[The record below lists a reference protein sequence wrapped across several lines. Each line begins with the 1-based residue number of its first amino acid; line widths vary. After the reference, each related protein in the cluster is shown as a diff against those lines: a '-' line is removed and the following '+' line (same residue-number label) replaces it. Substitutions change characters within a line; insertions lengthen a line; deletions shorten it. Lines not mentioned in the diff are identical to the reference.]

1 MTERNASPQQRPL
14 FQPSDNHHHSSPSTS
29 RDYDLDQ
36 GRERHAPGSPE
47 TGESSRSDTLM
58 NNSSNADANVIHR
71 PHEDDHSNHND
82 PTGHP
87 HHYAAKET
95 KRSAHQHRSN
105 KHKSNGAFL
114 LSDPFDEPAGDQLR
128 GHKQRTRQ
136 TTDKGKSKGKGKSKS
151 TSTRLSEEA
160 AQSAR
165 HSVPGLG
172 LPPEL
177 KKESGPAEQTPGTP
191 PRVSSAV
198 PARRHE
204 DLLQPSPGVPSPG
217 SSNASADMDSTQIVS
232 MALNLS
238 ESRRLAQ
245 RRIGSQT
252 MPPRLAALPSDNTVG
267 GTLRQQLQQQR
278 RASRTISPRPDR
290 EAAPRVASSGKLN
303 GNGAL
308 QPAFE
313 PAGAEGSYRYNFS
326 NSTLARA
333 QKAKDYM
340 ELLAQYRRVI
350 ELLPPL
356 KPNSLSNIST
366 SEFSPSMPMSLDT
379 VNVTGQIGRPY
390 DPLQY
395 IRNRK
400 VRARERKTIDGD
412 SQGFGD
418 VSRVTDWI
426 DDVAKW
432 VATRQIR
439 TPGSPALPPFSG
451 ADVFSMEHS
460 PPAQVPR
467 NANAT
472 VKAKRPRNDWVIDP
486 ADLLADIYWL
496 EQDDHK
502 KLVENRHWQRVFPQD
517 SGLYRPLSRATDE
530 PSPGNNL
537 SSPVHSTTTGPM
549 GLNGRMSSNSKLPKL
564 EAIDHA
570 PSSARGKAREK
581 LREIRGFHRH
591 SALPDGEKHN
601 HGRLRVRRDSSS
613 SSSSSDSGT
622 RRWRGTSGD
631 TDKDILEKQ
640 MMEMMERDAREAKE
654 QDEKDNLE
662 PDVKQLKPLP
672 SRPLISTSDSTTPSR
687 QPSHSEFRIDSS
699 EVEDKPTVG
708 RSRTGSPQRPNRESL
723 EVPAFRGRRASI
735 GSESSVPNSPDY
747 RRSRRENYFIPGI
760 GADLSPA
767 SSRAGSPSRNPLSRV
782 KQIFRDRSR
791 DRAAERHHDAVV
803 VEKESFADVAAK
815 VTSRLASTS
824 ELGPDKA
831 QSQSRTNSVGPESKL
846 ASRTTGDSHK
856 SHRKSNSLR
865 LVDPG
870 AGLRSLFK
878 GPRIDSVLKSG
889 VSKVSDMFWKKESEG
904 EVSDSTTS
912 LSDDS
917 DNESRGRRKATDS
930 ISPTPSLKN
939 VYMQPRQEGHYLD
952 VMPTFVPA
960 SEHKGR
966 HSRSGSENIPVSRTA
981 SRRSTR
987 FELLKP
993 PRIDISAATDPP
1005 APFEPNKEQVPDAS
1019 DTETKLGRIA
1029 EGVSHGDRQ
1038 QSLVRHSQA
1047 SHGVSAESVRAN
1059 RHFSIAGQGLSSQR
1073 NPISRHEIARLRTMV
1088 LSSGVMAMEIS
1099 RRANESAILTADT
1112 SGDTKNV
1119 LSVLGDKVAW
1129 PEIAQLVSADQRQ
1142 ELLSQAVSQAEL
1154 FPITAHVLGTAIH
1167 SSRQRWQSEAENFK
1181 HRTRT
1186 ELINGRIEQLRQR
1199 VGLDLTAMT
1208 RTAAEEAD
1216 EVGGDLVDGQRRK
1229 VKAVVDV
1236 IDKLLRRR
1244 RRRFRWIRRA
1254 GWLALEWLLVGFM
1267 WYVWFVVM
1275 IARIFLGIGKGMVRG
1290 VKWLL
1295 WL

>member
-1 MTERNASPQQRPL
+1 MTEQNASPQQRPL
-14 FQPSDNHHHSSPSTS
+14 FQPPDHHHLIPSSS
-29 RDYDLDQ
+29 RDH
-36 GRERHAPGSPE
+36 ERDRDYHAPGSPE
-47 TGESSRSDTLM
+47 TGGSSRSDTLM
-58 NNSSNADANVIHR
+58 NSSSTANPTLAHR
-71 PHEDDHSNHND
+71 PHEVDPSALADSTGLFHNH
-82 PTGHP
+82 
-87 HHYAAKET
+87 AVRET
-95 KRSAHQHRSN
+95 KRSSHHHKSN
-105 KHKSNGAFL
+105 KHKSTGAFL
-114 LSDPFDEPAGDQLR
+114 LSDPFEEPAADELR
-128 GHKQRTRQ
+128 GRKQRSRRNI
-136 TTDKGKSKGKGKSKS
+136 DKGKGKGKGSS
-151 TSTRLSEEA
+151 TQQSDEAAQNTRLSGT
-160 AQSAR
+160 
-165 HSVPGLG
+165 GLG
-172 LPPEL
+172 LPPDL
-177 KKESGPAEQTPGTP
+177 KKGNGSLEPGTP
-191 PRVSSAV
+191 PRASGAGL
-198 PARRHE
+198 ARRHE
-204 DLLQPSPGVPSPG
+204 DLLQVSPGVPSPG

-252 MPPRLAALPSDNTVG
+252 LPPRLASLPSDNMTG

-278 RASRTISPRPDR
+278 RASRTMSPRPDR
-290 EAAPRVASSGKLN
+290 DAAPRISSSGKLN
-303 GNGAL
+303 GNGTL

-313 PAGAEGSYRYNFS
+313 PIGNEGSYRYNFS

-356 KPNSLSNIST
+356 KPNSLSKVST
-366 SEFSPSMPMSLDT
+366 SELFPSMPMSLDT
-379 VNVTGQIGRPY
+379 VNLTGQIGRPY

-400 VRARERKTIDGD
+400 VRARERKTIDGE

-460 PPAQVPR
+460 PPAQISRV
-467 NANAT
+467 ANAT
-472 VKAKRPRNDWVIDP
+472 VKTKRPRNDWVIEP

-530 PSPGNNL
+530 PSPSNNPL
-537 SSPVHSTTTGPM
+537 SAAQPSANGAK
-549 GLNGRMSSNSKLPKL
+549 GLNGKST
-564 EAIDHA
+564 IDHA
-570 PSSARGKAREK
+570 TSSTRGKAREK

-591 SALPDGEKHN
+591 SGLSHGDKQN
-601 HGRLRVRRDSSS
+601 HSRLRVRRDSSS
-613 SSSSSDSGT
+613 SSSSSDSDV
-622 RRWRGTSGD
+622 RSWRGTLGD
-631 TDKDILEKQ
+631 NDKDILEKQ

-654 QDEKDNLE
+654 QEAQHSQE
-662 PDVKQLKPLP
+662 TEVKPLKPLP
-672 SRPLISTSDSTTPSR
+672 SDIAAARPPMSISDSTTPSR
-687 QPSHSEFRIDSS
+687 QPSHSEFRIDARV
-699 EVEDKPTVG
+699 VEDKATAG
-708 RSRTGSPQRPNRESL
+708 RSRTSSPQRPSRESL
-723 EVPAFRGRRASI
+723 DVPSLRGRRMSI

-747 RRSRRENYFIPGI
+747 RGSLRDNYFIPGI
-760 GADLSPA
+760 GADLSPT

-791 DRAAERHHDAVV
+791 DRVVERHYETIS
-803 VEKESFADVAAK
+803 VEKEGYADFAAK
-815 VTSRLASTS
+815 AASRLPSTPG
-824 ELGPDKA
+824 LGSDKA
-831 QSQSRTNSVGPESKL
+831 PLQSRTSSVGPDSKL
-846 ASRTTGDSHK
+846 VSRPTGDSQK

-889 VSKVSDMFWKKESEG
+889 VSKVSDLFWKKESEEDG
-904 EVSDSTTS
+904 SDSAAS
-912 LSDDS
+912 LFDDS
-917 DNESRGRRKATDS
+917 DDESRGRRKQTDS
-930 ISPTPSLKN
+930 VSPTPSLRDISI
-939 VYMQPRQEGHYLD
+939 QPKQEGHYLE
-952 VMPTFVPA
+952 VMPAFLPA
-960 SEHKGR
+960 SEYKGR
-966 HSRSGSENIPVSRTA
+966 HSRNGSENMPVSRTT

-1005 APFEPNKEQVPDAS
+1005 SEPNKDQVPDAT
-1019 DTETKLGRIA
+1019 DVEARPVRIR
-1029 EGVSHGDRQ
+1029 EEFGQGDRQ
-1038 QSLVRHSQA
+1038 QSLVRGSEA
-1047 SHGVSAESVRAN
+1047 RNGVSAESIRN
-1059 RHFSIAGQGLSSQR
+1059 SRHFSIAGRDLSPQR
-1073 NPISRHEIARLRTMV
+1073 GAISKHEIARLRTMV
-1088 LSSGVMAMEIS
+1088 LSSGVMAMEMS
-1099 RRANESAILTADT
+1099 RRANEVTTLTTDT
-1112 SGDTKNV
+1112 TCDTN
-1119 LSVLGDKVAW
+1119 SVLCALGNKVAW
-1129 PEIAQLVSADQRQ
+1129 PEIVQLVSEDQRQ
-1142 ELLSQAVSQAEL
+1142 ELLAKAVSQAGL

-1167 SSRQRWQSEAENFK
+1167 SSRQRWKSEAESFK
-1181 HRTRT
+1181 HRIRA

-1199 VGLDLTAMT
+1199 VGLDLTALT

-1229 VKAVVDV
+1229 VKAVMDV

-1244 RRRFRWIRRA
+1244 RRRFRWVRRA

-1275 IARIFLGIGKGMVRG
+1275 IARIFLGVGKGMVRSFR
-1290 VKWLL
+1290 WLL